1 MPKMFI
7 IIELCLMK
15 RLEKRYVTFG
25 KCPFLCNKFRILL
38 LIKKQWNH
46 EAYLYRGI
54 GSGRYMPVGFDQ
66 PVWRSIG
73 KNDRLIRMGE
83 RHFSGFTLLTE
94 LKSQTVY
101 DIYAMLDKKRGSD
114 KVSVKIHT
122 LQDVGRMDWNPTPID
137 MEEQLISAF

>member
-1 MPKMFI
+1 MFI
-7 IIELCLMK
+7 IIELCLIK
-15 RLEKRYVTFG
+15 RFEKRYVTFG

-73 KNDRLIRMGE
+73 RTIDWSGWENDILPASLFRLNWNHRLFMIYMLCLIKNEEAIKLVWKSIHYRMWGE
-83 RHFSGFTLLTE
+83 WIGIQHR
-94 LKSQTVY
+94 
-101 DIYAMLDKKRGSD
+101 
-114 KVSVKIHT
+114 
-122 LQDVGRMDWNPTPID
+122 
-137 MEEQLISAF
+137 